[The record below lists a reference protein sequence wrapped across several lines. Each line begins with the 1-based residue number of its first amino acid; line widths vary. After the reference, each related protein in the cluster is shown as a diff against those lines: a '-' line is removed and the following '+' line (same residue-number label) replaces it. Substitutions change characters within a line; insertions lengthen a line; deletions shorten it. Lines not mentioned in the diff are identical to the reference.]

1 MLYSQ
6 LHCHDGFDLIPF
18 SYEDVGSQARL
29 VALARAHEHMSNA
42 GGWRGKLL
50 DHDTRSRPG
59 GNPVANG

>member
-29 VALARAHEHMSNA
+29 VAHARAHEQR
-42 GGWRGKLL
+42 GGVEGQ
-50 DHDTRSRPG
+50 TT
-59 GNPVANG
+59 